1 MGGIYA
7 MKVAYICDCTMDCC
21 KSSGCCK
28 NGGPCMHTRDI
39 THAKNFEETPIIIGN
54 CLFEEITPDGKNGE
68 VCYMEKPV

>member
-1 MGGIYA
+1 
-7 MKVAYICDCTMDCC
+7 MKVAYICDCEMEC
-21 KSSGCCK
+21 KESSGCCK
-28 NGGPCMHTRDI
+28 NGGPCMHTRDV